1 MQEYKMIQTKQA
13 HLLFEEAVCS
23 KGKTKTVDSEF
34 ETDYIISIL
43 TQNFST
49 IFIEGVN
56 HEK

>member
-1 MQEYKMIQTKQA
+1 MVQKEKA
-13 HLLFEEAVCS
+13 HLLFEEAVCLEW
-23 KGKTKTVDSEF
+23 KIKTVDSEF
-34 ETDYIISIL
+34 KADYIISIL